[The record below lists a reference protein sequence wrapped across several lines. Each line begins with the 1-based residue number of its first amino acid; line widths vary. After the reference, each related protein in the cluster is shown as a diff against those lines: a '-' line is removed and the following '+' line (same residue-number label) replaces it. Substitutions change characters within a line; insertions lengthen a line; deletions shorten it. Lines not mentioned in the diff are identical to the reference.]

1 MLSSCIRLCAAF
13 SIALLFLALS
23 PRLALAA
30 GDASYANQRYGFSLS
45 WPAGDYAVR
54 EADNGDGITVTDG
67 QGLELRAWGSNSP
80 GVLNESFND
89 VFKAQKQAFSKV
101 TYKAVKAGEG
111 WFVLSGIRNGRI
123 AWVKVF
129 CGAQTLYAVDV
140 SYPANAKARC
150 DKLVGTVNRTFAPP
164 RGWR

>member
-1 MLSSCIRLCAAF
+1 MFSSCIRLCAAF

-30 GDASYANQRYGFSLS
+30 GDASYVNQRYGFSLS

-89 VFKAQKQAFSKV
+89 VLKAQKQAFSKV

>member
-1 MLSSCIRLCAAF
+1 MSSSCIRLCAAF

-30 GDASYANQRYGFSLS
+30 GDASYVNQRYGFSLS

-80 GVLNESFND
+80 GVLNESFNE
-89 VFKAQKQAFSKV
+89 VLKAQKQAFSKV

-111 WFVLSGIRNGRI
+111 WFVLSGLRNGRI

>member
-1 MLSSCIRLCAAF
+1 MTRLCSRLCAAF

-30 GDASYANQRYGFSLS
+30 GNASYANQRYGFSLS

-67 QGLELRAWGSNSP
+67 RGLELRAWGSNAP
-80 GVLNESFND
+80 GVLNQSFND
-89 VFKAQKQAFSKV
+89 VLKEQRQAFSKV
-101 TYKAVKAGEG
+101 SYKAVKAGEG
-111 WFVLSGIRNGRI
+111 WFVLSGIRQGRI

-129 CGAQTLYAVDV
+129 CGAETLYAVDV
-140 SYPANAKARC
+140 SYPASAKARY
-150 DKLVGTVNRTFAPP
+150 DALVGTVNKTFAPP

>member
-1 MLSSCIRLCAAF
+1 MPSSCSRLCAAF

-45 WPAGDYAVR
+45 WPAGHYSVR

-67 QGLELRAWGSNSP
+67 RGLELRAWGSNSP
-80 GVLNESFND
+80 GALDERLSDVL
-89 VFKAQKQAFSKV
+89 KTQAQTFSKV

-111 WFVLSGIRNGRI
+111 WFVLSGIREGKI
-123 AWVKVF
+123 AWIKVF
-129 CGAQTLYAVDV
+129 CGKETLYAVDV
-140 SYPANAKARC
+140 SYPANAKKRYDA
-150 DKLVGTVNRTFAPP
+150 LISTVNKSFAPP

>member
-1 MLSSCIRLCAAF
+1 MSSSCIRLCAAF

-30 GDASYANQRYGFSLS
+30 GDASYVNQRYGFSLS

-89 VFKAQKQAFSKV
+89 VLKAQKQAFSKV

>member
-1 MLSSCIRLCAAF
+1 MFSSCIRLCAAF

-54 EADNGDGITVTDG
+54 ITVTDG

-111 WFVLSGIRNGRI
+111 WFVLSGMREGRI

-129 CGAQTLYAVDV
+129 CGAETLYAVDV
-140 SYPANAKARC
+140 SYPANAKARY
-150 DKLVGTVNRTFAPP
+150 DALVGTVNKTFAPP